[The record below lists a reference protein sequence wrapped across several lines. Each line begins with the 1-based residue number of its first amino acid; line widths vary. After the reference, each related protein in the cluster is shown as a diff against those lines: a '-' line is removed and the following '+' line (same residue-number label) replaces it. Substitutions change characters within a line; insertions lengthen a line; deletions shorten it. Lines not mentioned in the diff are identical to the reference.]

1 MNIWLGFSLGYS
13 VLAISTLIRTLL
25 AVFKKIE
32 LNPGGSSFDESPH
45 FSDQAKKIL
54 IQHYSRIQGTLGFW
68 KNQAEKYK
76 RFHYYCM
83 YWTIPASIMIP
94 IITQWIDGQ
103 PYSKWLPTIISTH
116 TAILIAF
123 HNGFKVDKNFKSFRH
138 GESDY
143 YDLNRRLLD
152 RPETFGKTEDERL
165 NNYFREVEIVRR
177 FVRNAETD
185 NLPMVEDV
193 KNNTI
198 AK

>member
-1 MNIWLGFSLGYS
+1 MWQGLSFGYS
-13 VLAISTLIRTLL
+13 VLAILTLIPTLL
-25 AVFKKIE
+25 AVFKKVE

-45 FSDQAKKIL
+45 FSEEAKKKL
-54 IQHYSRIQGTLGFW
+54 IQNYSRIQGTLGFW

-76 RFHYYCM
+76 RFHFYCM
-83 YWTIPASIMIP
+83 YWTIPASILIP
-94 IITQWIDGQ
+94 IITQSVDGQ
-103 PYSKWLPTIISTH
+103 PDTKLLLTIISTH

-123 HNGFKVDKNFKSFRH
+123 HAGFKVDKNYKSFRH

-152 RPETFGKTEDERL
+152 RPETFGQTEDEWL
-165 NNYFREVEIVRR
+165 NNYFKEVEIVRR

-193 KNNTI
+193 KQKQSSI
-198 AK
+198 